1 MKGAVKGEVKGV
13 AVKGEVEGERDKEE
27 KHDETGCNRSRMR
40 ESNPF
45 YR

>member
-1 MKGAVKGEVKGV
+1 MKGVAVKG

>member
-1 MKGAVKGEVKGV
+1 MKGVAVKG

-27 KHDETGCNRSRMR
+27 KHDETGCNRSQMR